1 MSYPKD
7 KMNKISRVNF
17 LFKIRF
23 KNTDIVICFSFAA
36 VLTLCILLYSEKII
50 IISVIS
56 SLLHECG
63 HIAAM
68 RVYGVNIK
76 EIRLYGGGMKITKD
90 ISYLPF
96 PKELMVTFAGVF
108 VNFCICIFSYCCFKT
123 VFSVNLALLI
133 FNLLPIGCLDGARA
147 LMLTE
152 EKYPCIKP
160 LSITVKTIFCAMLLF
175 LCIYSFLRLYVSI
188 SVLVTVLFLTAGEIL
203 YMRKK

>member
-7 KMNKISRVNF
+7 KMNKISRVNI
-17 LFKIRF
+17 LFKIKF
-23 KNTDIVICFSFAA
+23 KNTDIVICFSFLA
-36 VLTLCILLYSEKII
+36 VLTLCILLYSEKVI

-63 HIAAM
+63 HISAM
-68 RVYGVNIK
+68 RAYGVKIK
-76 EIRLYGGGMKITKD
+76 ELQLYGGGVKITRD
-90 ISYLPF
+90 ISYLSF
-96 PKELMVTFAGVF
+96 SKELMVTFAGVI
-108 VNFCICIFSYCCFKT
+108 VNFCLCIFSYFYFET

-133 FNLLPIGCLDGARA
+133 FNLMPIGCLDGARA

-160 LSITVKTIFCAMLLF
+160 LSVTVKTLFCVMLLF